1 MPRSSEQLT
10 PDPLTGS
17 HSKVL
22 VCDTLVA
29 QSATS
34 HPAGTPHRA
43 TDIRVGD
50 RRRYARGVAKEVS
63 QQLAWLAHLDYEGD
77 GEESVRAALED
88 YSREQVDDLLVE
100 AISAWLDARQDAE
113 RQIERFRRR
122 LNKGENRS

>member
-1 MPRSSEQLT
+1 
-10 PDPLTGS
+10 
-17 HSKVL
+17 
-22 VCDTLVA
+22 
-29 QSATS
+29 
-34 HPAGTPHRA
+34 
-43 TDIRVGD
+43 
-50 RRRYARGVAKEVS
+50 VAKEVS